1 MKIKFHEETWAL
13 EEYSGGFDGSYSVRA
28 IMIKPEPFEI
38 MSLATNDEINYSTI
52 LVYTD
57 DFMDGYTTRLLNVPN
72 CLFKALK

>member
-13 EEYSGGFDGSYSVRA
+13 KEESGGFEGVYIVSASL
-28 IMIKPEPFEI
+28 IKPEAFEI

-72 CLFKALK
+72 CLFKVLK